1 MCCNLIFNAILQM
14 RDYTMYD
21 SFATGSIIMAH
32 VFVGFVL
39 AVIGFLLY
47 KVVTFFNQYPTLS

>member
-1 MCCNLIFNAILQM
+1 
-14 RDYTMYD
+14 MYD